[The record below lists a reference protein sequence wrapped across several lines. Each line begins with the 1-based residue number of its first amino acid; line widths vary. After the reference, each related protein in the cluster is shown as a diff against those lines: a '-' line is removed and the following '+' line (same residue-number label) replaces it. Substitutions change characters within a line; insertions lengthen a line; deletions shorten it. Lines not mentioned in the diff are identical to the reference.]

1 MMLFDRE
8 YVGSRRKGNHSFSD
22 RGCEYY
28 RILWGRWRRR
38 REVLDQLTGRGRCT
52 LILLFSFVLV
62 GLLRWSMLG
71 GGRKGRSLLHGRR
84 RRKRRSWVSG
94 MRSRW
99 LLL

>member
-1 MMLFDRE
+1 MMLVDRE
-8 YVGSRRKGNHSFSD
+8 YVGSRRKGIHSFSD
-22 RGCEYY
+22 WGCEYD
-28 RILWGRWRRR
+28 RILWGRWRRGD
-38 REVLDQLTGRGRCT
+38 VCDQLTGRGRCT